1 MRGEQDQDERDG
13 AGEGQAFSVT
23 PHAVL
28 FRGPLTRATLPDLW
42 PQLLSAARNFRHGAG
57 ALRFDFSRAGEVD
70 GAGVAALARLLRE
83 ARAAGRA
90 PETVGLGPR
99 EAALLRAAEAPTAGG
114 GGKAASPAPPRARRR
129 PVRDALAF
137 VGEAWLGLVR
147 PEQFRR
153 DAFLRAFCAAGPD
166 AVPVATLVGFLLG
179 LILAFESALPLRAFG
194 AEIYVANLIGVSV
207 VRELAMLVAAI
218 VMAGRTASAFAA
230 ELGTMATDDE
240 TGALVT
246 MGLSP
251 VRYLAVPRLA
261 AAAAALPLLG
271 LFAGFA
277 ALLGGGVVL
286 LSLGYS
292 WSAFW
297 SNALSFS
304 AVEDLPLG
312 LFKGAVF
319 GLLIGG
325 VGCHC
330 GLSTGAGSD
339 AVGRAVTRAVV
350 GGILAFALADG
361 AFAVLFHL
369 LGV

>member
-1 MRGEQDQDERDG
+1 MEGADG
-13 AGEGQAFSVT
+13 GTGQSFSVT
-23 PHAVL
+23 PHEVVFHGA
-28 FRGPLTRATLPDLW
+28 LTRATLPDLW
-42 PQLLSAARNFRHGAG
+42 PLLLSASRNFRHGTG
-57 ALRFDFSRAGEVD
+57 ALKLDVSRAAAVD
-70 GAGVAALARLLRE
+70 GAGAAALARLARD

-90 PETVGLGPR
+90 PEVVGLGPR
-99 EAALLRAAEAPTAGG
+99 EADLLRASETPVPDADAKP
-114 GGKAASPAPPRARRR
+114 PADAIRRR

-137 VGEAWLGLVR
+137 VGEAFLGLAR
-147 PEQFRR
+147 PVQFRR
-153 DAFLRAFCAAGPD
+153 ETFVRAFCAAGPD
-166 AVPVATLVGFLLG
+166 ALPVATLVGFLLG

-194 AEIYVANLIGVSV
+194 AEIYVANLIGVAV

-218 VMAGRTASAFAA
+218 VLAGRTASAFAA
-230 ELGTMATDDE
+230 ELGTMSADDE
-240 TGALVT
+240 TGALLT

-251 VRYLAVPRLA
+251 VRYLAAPRIA

-271 LFAGFA
+271 LSAGFA
-277 ALLGGGVVL
+277 ALLGGGAVL
-286 LSLGYS
+286 LTMGYS
-292 WSAFW
+292 WSSFW
-297 SNALSFS
+297 GNALSLS
-304 AVEDLPLG
+304 HASDLFVG

-330 GLSTGAGSD
+330 GLSAGAGPD